1 MDCFCRG
8 KLKEG
13 QDGGRQMVLFNEDFC
28 PVRVMNSTVSE
39 KTPLCQV
46 CAEIDIIFKYIQGFL
61 LLFCILC
68 WEKSMK
74 LANINEK
81 SLKSRLRAFPKKSI
95 GAACVAILTWA
106 KYPKNYF

>member
-1 MDCFCRG
+1 
-8 KLKEG
+8 
-13 QDGGRQMVLFNEDFC
+13 MVLLNEGKWFC
-28 PVRVMNSTVSE
+28 SGWGKAMVLPCQSDAMNSTVSE

-61 LLFCILC
+61 LLFCILF

-106 KYPKNYF
+106 K